1 MIEYE
6 DLKRSNSKFESKFKQ
21 AFDRVIAKGR
31 YILGEEVELFEKEFA
46 EYCGSKYCIGLA
58 SGLDALYLSLIA
70 LDLPKD
76 SEVLVPSN
84 TYIATIL
91 SIVNAGFKPVLTEPK
106 IDTYNINP
114 ELIEKNISP
123 ATKAIMVVHLY
134 GKPCEMDKISA
145 IAKQYNLFL
154 IEDCAQAHGAKYAKK
169 KVGTW
174 GMFGAFSFY
183 PTKNLGALGDAGA
196 IVTDDKEMAVKIKAM
211 RNYGSHQK
219 YYNQYAGINS
229 RLDELQAAF
238 LRIKLAHLAAINE
251 HKAQL
256 ASLYSQLISN
266 PKVVLPVTQKNA
278 EEVFH
283 IYNIRCATRD
293 DLKEF
298 LLKRAIKTE
307 IHYPVA
313 PNLQPAYRE
322 MFAHSTFPISEEIH
336 KTTLSLPISYSHT
349 REDIIYISKAINS
362 YY

>member
-1 MIEYE
+1 
-6 DLKRSNSKFESKFKQ
+6 
-21 AFDRVIAKGR
+21 
-31 YILGEEVELFEKEFA
+31 
-46 EYCGSKYCIGLA
+46 
-58 SGLDALYLSLIA
+58 
-70 LDLPKD
+70 
-76 SEVLVPSN
+76 
-84 TYIATIL
+84 
-91 SIVNAGFKPVLTEPK
+91 
-106 IDTYNINP
+106 
-114 ELIEKNISP
+114 
-123 ATKAIMVVHLY
+123 
-134 GKPCEMDKISA
+134 
-145 IAKQYNLFL
+145 
-154 IEDCAQAHGAKYAKK
+154 
-169 KVGTW
+169 
-174 GMFGAFSFY
+174 
-183 PTKNLGALGDAGA
+183 
-196 IVTDDKEMAVKIKAM
+196 M

>member
-6 DLKRSNSKFESKFKQ
+6 DLKKSNSKFESKFKQ
-21 AFDRVIAKGR
+21 AFDRVIDKGR

-46 EYCGSKYCIGLA
+46 EYCGSKYCIGVA

-91 SIVNAGFKPVLTEPK
+91 SIVNAGFKPVLIEPK

-114 ELIEKNISP
+114 KLIERNISA

-145 IAKQYNLFL
+145 LAEQYNLFL
-154 IEDCAQAHGAKYAKK
+154 IEDCAQAHGAKYAGK

-174 GMFGAFSFY
+174 GIFGAFSFY
-183 PTKNLGALGDAGA
+183 PTKNLGALGDGGA
-196 IVTDDKEMAVKIKAM
+196 IVTDDKEMAAKIKAL

-238 LRIKLAHLAAINE
+238 LRIKLKYLAAINK

-266 PKVVLPVTQKNA
+266 PKVVLPVTQKNT

-298 LLKRAIKTE
+298 LLKKGVKTE
-307 IHYPVA
+307 IHYPIA

-336 KTTLSLPISYSHT
+336 KTTLSLPISFSHT
-349 REDIIYISKAINS
+349 KEDIMYISEAINS
-362 YY
+362 Y